1 MNAMSM
7 NDGGNILCRQQ
18 LQWLGCS
25 DAAACSGLST
35 WLLEGEGVWEQ
46 GVLRGDNGVGAS
58 TLFMHSKESARQEKA
73 LKCRQ

>member
-1 MNAMSM
+1 VRAAKEAGNMNAMSM

-35 WLLEGEGVWEQ
+35 WLL
-46 GVLRGDNGVGAS
+46 DGVGWG
-58 TLFMHSKESARQEKA
+58 FWNKGFFEGIMG
-73 LKCRQ
+73 

>member
-35 WLLEGEGVWEQ
+35 WLSLGCE
-46 GVLRGDNGVGAS
+46 RGWRGFLSRG
-58 TLFMHSKESARQEKA
+58 
-73 LKCRQ
+73 